1 MRIALSLGA
10 LARAEIGFFAPNSD
24 RVDYKT
30 AKTTCELYGAEM
42 SYFDNQAEY
51 DQFLKFIDTGNENLW
66 IGVSRSNSQTG
77 WSTVTTKEYKFQSWA
92 RGEPNNADGRENCV
106 EYSAWHK
113 DWNDQDCSDKNRFIC
128 RVKSMK
134 ASCIDFTRVSNLA
147 VDWNT
152 AKLKCKEAGGALAY
166 FDNSLEYD
174 QFSRQ
179 MGLGNSNEWLGV
191 HRSSRDGWSTV
202 EGKKNMFFQ
211 WMTAAGKRRLGYGGS
226 DEPNNWGGK
235 EDCVEYRGIHKK
247 WNDSPCQN
255 KNKFACRFDTCPQ
268 THFGPILKKA
278 ISWTEAVKECS
289 RENATV
295 AYINNDED
303 LKNYKDAIGHTAFE
317 EMVRPR
323 VWLGRDN
330 GNPQYNTRDLD
341 CLKYEP
347 HTGRI
352 VKERCDQKMWFSC
365 RKIKF

>member
-24 RVDYKT
+24 RVDYET
-30 AKTTCELYGAEM
+30 AKTTCELYWADL

-113 DWNDQDCSDKNRFIC
+113 DWNDQDCSDKNRFVC

-174 QFSRQ
+174 QYSRQ

-202 EGKKNMFFQ
+202 EGRKNLFFQ
-211 WMTAAGKRRLGYGGS
+211 WMTQAGKRRLGYGGS

-235 EDCVEYRGIHKK
+235 EDCVEYRGIYKK

-278 ISWTEAVKECS
+278 ISWTEAVKECR

-303 LKNYKDAIGHTAFE
+303 LKRYKDAIGHKAFE

-323 VWLGRDN
+323 VWLGRDS

-365 RKIKF
+365 RK